1 MSSQETAKLVP
12 QDELRDEIQHE
23 YTDVADDPT
32 GEFHFHTGRYLA
44 VDVLGYS
51 EDQVDALPSEV
62 VESFAGTG
70 NPFAPGKPQPGER
83 IVDVGCG
90 TGMDCFIATDM
101 VGPSGQ
107 VIGVDMTEAMLEK
120 ARQGAAKLGLNNIEF
135 RQGYA
140 EDLPV
145 DDGWADRI
153 ISNGVINLCPDKA
166 GTFEEL
172 KRVLKP
178 GGWLQIGDIV
188 NHKPVP
194 DEARCNIDL
203 WTG

>member
-1 MSSQETAKLVP
+1 MNPQQATQSVP
-12 QDELRDEIQHE
+12 QDKLRDEIQHE
-23 YTDVADDPT
+23 YSDVADDPS
-32 GEFHFHTGRYLA
+32 GEFHFHTGRDLA
-44 VDVLGYS
+44 VGILDYP
-51 EDQVDALPSEV
+51 DDWVDALPDQV

-70 NPFAPGKPQPGER
+70 NPFAAEKPQPGDR

-90 TGMDCFIATDM
+90 TGMDSFIAADM

-107 VIGVDMTEAMLEK
+107 VIGVDMTEAMLRK
-120 ARQGAAKLGLNNIEF
+120 AREGASKLGLGNIEF

-145 DDGWADRI
+145 ADGWADRI
-153 ISNGVINLCPDKA
+153 ISNGVMNLCPDKA
-166 GTFEEL
+166 ATFEEL
-172 KRVLKP
+172 KRVLTP
-178 GGWLQIGDIV
+178 GGRLQIGDIV

-194 DEARCNIDL
+194 DEARCRIDL